1 MILGVDLQE
10 SAEAVRGFQKEFGI
24 SFPLL
29 LDRDGRVAQM
39 YGIRGH
45 PTTFLI
51 DRRGKLVGVVPGER
65 DWQGEPARRIV
76 EQLLSEGETVR

>member
-24 SFPLL
+24 SFSLL
-29 LDRDGRVAQM
+29 IDLDGRVAQT

-51 DRRGKLVGVVPGER
+51 DRQGKLVGVVPGER
-65 DWQGEPARRIV
+65 DWMGEPARRVV
-76 EQLLSEGETVR
+76 EQLLSKAEPVR

>member
-29 LDRDGRVAQM
+29 LDRAGRVAQM

-51 DRRGKLVGVVPGER
+51 DRQGRLVGVVPGER
-65 DWQGEPARRIV
+65 DWMGEPARRVV
-76 EQLLSEGETVR
+76 EQLLSEGVPVK

>member
-1 MILGVDLQE
+1 VILGVDLQE
-10 SAEAVRGFQKEFGI
+10 SAATVRGFEKEFGI

-29 LDRDGRVAQM
+29 LDRDSRVARM

-51 DRRGKLVGVVPGER
+51 DRQGRLVGVVPGER
-65 DWQGEPARRIV
+65 DWAGEPARHLV
-76 EQLLSEGETVR
+76 EQLLSEGEPVR